1 MALYVS
7 FPRWIDYIGW
17 KCDFYTPPVFDAAIK
32 GDPVGISPTFRTE
45 ELE

>member
-1 MALYVS
+1 LIILVENA
-7 FPRWIDYIGW
+7 I
-17 KCDFYTPPVFDAAIK
+17 FYTPPVFDAAIK